1 MRSEHL
7 DNLYKLR
14 KNRWVKLGILF
25 VVLIV
30 ISFALAYLFDRLL
43 SPLEDELHDFAWLAY
58 LIVFATNLLSNLT
71 VLAPVSVGTAIMLAA
86 AKMYHPALIALFGA
100 VGGTLGELGGYYAGS
115 LGKQV
120 LFKEYPEAYEKVTG
134 WVKRYGMWA
143 ISFLA
148 FQPILPFDMAGLVA
162 GASRMPASRFLVA
175 CFLGKFPKYLII
187 IYFFTQLTD
196 FIPFL

>member
-1 MRSEHL
+1 MTSEYL
-7 DNLYKLR
+7 DKVR
-14 KNRWVKLGILF
+14 KNRWVKLGVLF
-25 VVLIV
+25 VMLVAF
-30 ISFALAYLFDRLL
+30 SFALAALFDYLL
-43 SPLEDELHDFAWLAY
+43 SPLEDRLQDFAWLAY

-71 VLAPVSVGTAIMLAA
+71 VIAPVSVGAAIMLAA
-86 AKMYHPALIALFGA
+86 AKTYNPALIALVA
-100 VGGTLGELGGYYAGS
+100 AAGGTLGELGGYYAGT
-115 LGKQV
+115 LGKKV
-120 LFKEYPEAYEKVTG
+120 LVNEYPEAYERVTG

-148 FQPILPFDMAGLVA
+148 FQPILPFDIAGLVA
-162 GASRMPASRFLVA
+162 GASRMPVAKFLLA

>member
-1 MRSEHL
+1 MTPEYL
-7 DNLYKLR
+7 DKVR
-14 KNRWVKLGILF
+14 KNRWVRLGVLF
-25 VVLIV
+25 LILIV
-30 ISFALAYLFDRLL
+30 ISFALAFLFDYFL
-43 SPLEDELHDFAWLAY
+43 SPLEDTLRDFAWLAY

-86 AKMYHPALIALFGA
+86 SEMYHPALIALFA
-100 VGGTLGELGGYYAGS
+100 AAGGTLGELGGYYAGS

-134 WVKRYGMWA
+134 WVKRYGVWA

-148 FQPILPFDMAGLVA
+148 FQPILPFDIAGLVA
-162 GASRMPASRFLVA
+162 GASRMRASRFLVA
-175 CFLGKFPKYLII
+175 CFLGKFPKYLLI
-187 IYFFTQLTD
+187 IYFFTQLAD